1 MGYGWGWYKP
11 VIKEVDIIPS
21 KEEPEIKPTINSV
34 ATKENTKDNS
44 IDECTCRHCN
54 RTFKSKAGR
63 LSHERHCKEVN

>member
-21 KEEPEIKPTINSV
+21 KEEPLVKPTTIESNETEDSNIN
-34 ATKENTKDNS
+34 D
-44 IDECTCRHCN
+44 CTCKYCN